1 MSTIP
6 ESESIE
12 IQPRS
17 IDHAAPGASRP
28 SLWQLLRVWL
38 AIGAQSFGGGN
49 ATLYLIRRAVVER
62 RGWFADEEFA
72 RFWSICQIVPGINLL
87 CITVLIGWRM
97 RGPIG
102 VALSLLGLLLPS
114 VTITVLLSAFYTSV
128 RDLPLVQAAL
138 HGVLP
143 ATIGMGLLMSIQMAR
158 QPLAASRREGRASL
172 LLSCAL
178 LASGTLLFA
187 LLQPP
192 VLAMLWV
199 GGGLS
204 AAAAWY
210 RANRLARAQANTDT
224 DKGIL

>member
-1 MSTIP
+1 MAASIP
-6 ESESIE
+6 
-12 IQPRS
+12 PTL
-17 IDHAAPGASRP
+17 G
-28 SLWQLLRVWL
+28 QLLWVWL
-38 AIGAQSFGGGN
+38 AIGMQSFGGGN

-62 RGWFADEEFA
+62 RGWFADDEFA
-72 RFWSICQIVPGINLL
+72 RYWSICQIVPGINLV

-114 VTITVLLSAFYTSV
+114 VSITVLLSAFYASV

-143 ATIGMGLLMSIQMAR
+143 ATIGMGLLLSIQMAR

-172 LLSCAL
+172 LLSFML
-178 LASGTLLFA
+178 LAGGVLLFA
-187 LLQPP
+187 VLQPP
-192 VLAMLWV
+192 VLAVLWA
-199 GGGLS
+199 GGGIS

-210 RANRLARAQANTDT
+210 RASRPGRAQASANS
-224 DKGIL
+224 DKARS